1 MTEQDIQVVI
11 QKAKDAMDHSLE
23 HLQKELSKLRTGK
36 ASTSMLEG
44 LLVEYYGSPTLLS
57 QVANVATSDARTIT
71 IQPWEKKML
80 ANIERAIFE
89 ANMGVTPQND
99 GETVRIIIPP
109 LTEERRK
116 DLVKQAKHLGEES
129 KVGLR
134 NARREA
140 MEIFKKAIK
149 DGLPEDFGK
158 RKEEETQKMVNGYV
172 EKIDEIVSAK
182 EKEIMTV

>member
-1 MTEQDIQVVI
+1 MTEQDIQAVM
-11 QKAKDAMDHSLE
+11 QKARLAMDHSLE

-36 ASTSMLEG
+36 ASTNMLEG
-44 LLVEYYGSPTLLS
+44 LMVEYYGAPTPLS
-57 QVANVATSDARTIT
+57 QIANVSTTDARTLS

-89 ANMGVTPQND
+89 ANLGVTPQND

-109 LTEERRK
+109 LTEDRRK
-116 DLVKQAKHLGEES
+116 DLVKNAKHLGEES

-134 NARREA
+134 NARRDA
-140 MEIFKKAIK
+140 MEVFKKAIK
-149 DGLPEDFGK
+149 DGLPEDVGK
-158 RKEEETQKMVNGYV
+158 RKEDETQKMVNSYV
-172 EKIDEIVSAK
+172 EKIDAIVAVK

>member
-1 MTEQDIQVVI
+1 MFQRIIRDDFYFQEILGIKINGFAIGV
-11 QKAKDAMDHSLE
+11 
-23 HLQKELSKLRTGK
+23 
-36 ASTSMLEG
+36 
-44 LLVEYYGSPTLLS
+44 
-57 QVANVATSDARTIT
+57 SDKIF
-71 IQPWEKKML
+71 QS
-80 ANIERAIFE
+80 IFE

-172 EKIDEIVSAK
+172 EKIDAIVSAK